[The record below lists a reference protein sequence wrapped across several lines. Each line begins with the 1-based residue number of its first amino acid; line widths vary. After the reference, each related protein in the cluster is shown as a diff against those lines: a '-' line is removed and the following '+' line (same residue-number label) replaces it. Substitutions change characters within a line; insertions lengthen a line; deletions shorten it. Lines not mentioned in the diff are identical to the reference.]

1 MNSSHS
7 FILANFTFW
16 LLFSYIRPKGCL
28 SWFKIKK
35 AKLSLFPP
43 SLPPKKTPQNEKL
56 EQGGEEKGERAE
68 RKQMGSELL
77 G

>member
-1 MNSSHS
+1 MFELVQYQKEKQNSVY
-7 FILANFTFW
+7 F
-16 LLFSYIRPKGCL
+16 P
-28 SWFKIKK
+28 
-35 AKLSLFPP
+35 LSLT
-43 SLPPKKTPQNEKL
+43 PKKPPLNEKL